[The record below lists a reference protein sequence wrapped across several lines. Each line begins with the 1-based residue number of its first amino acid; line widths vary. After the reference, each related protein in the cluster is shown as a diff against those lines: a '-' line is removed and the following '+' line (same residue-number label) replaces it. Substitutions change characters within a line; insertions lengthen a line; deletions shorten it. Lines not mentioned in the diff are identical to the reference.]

1 MQKTSE
7 SRLGLLKSL
16 CEVSSPSGSEFL
28 MKAFLLQYLEQNKAS
43 WKCQPTVID
52 NQDTQDGMIWLFGNA
67 PKTAVFAHQD
77 TIGFTSRYDNRL
89 VPIGS
94 PNVEVGYALK
104 SVTEPPVFAKLVAM
118 EQDYLSLDLSHP
130 VDAGTEWVF
139 APNFNETDAEITSPY
154 LDNRMG
160 LYVALKLAETLEN
173 GALVFSC
180 YEEHKGGNVASIARV
195 LYEKYNIHQAL
206 IADITWHTE
215 GVFMGEGPAISL
227 RDSYIPRKSFLNKV
241 LQLADTSGI
250 AFQKEVES
258 SGGSD
263 GSELQRSPYPFD
275 WCFIGVPIKDA
286 HTPEEKLSKLDLDS
300 LVDLYKY
307 LLERL

>member
-1 MQKTSE
+1 MPETTNS
-7 SRLGLLKSL
+7 GFALLKSL
-16 CEVSSPSGSEFL
+16 CEVSSPSGSEHL
-28 MKAFLLQYLEQNKAS
+28 MKAFLLQYLANNQSN
-43 WKCQPTVID
+43 WKVQPTVID
-52 NQDTQDGMIWLFGNA
+52 NQDTQDGMIWIFGNA

-94 PNVEVGYALK
+94 PNAEVGYELK

-118 EQDYLSLDLSHP
+118 EHDYLSLDLAKP
-130 VDAGTEWVF
+130 VAAGTEWVF
-139 APNFNETDAEITSPY
+139 APHFQETAETITSPY

-160 LYVALKLAETLEN
+160 LYVALKLAETITN
-173 GALVFSC
+173 GVLVFSC

-195 LYEKYNIHQAL
+195 LYEKYHISQAL

-215 GVFMGEGPAISL
+215 GVFMGKGPAISL
-227 RDSYIPRKSFLNKV
+227 RDSYIPRKQFLNRV
-241 LQLADTSGI
+241 LQLADNSTVTY
-250 AFQKEVES
+250 QKEVEG

-275 WCFIGVPIKDA
+275 WCFIGAPIKDA
-286 HTPEEKLSKLDLDS
+286 HTPYETLEKTDLQD
-300 LVDLYKY
+300 LIKLYKY
-307 LLERL
+307 LLDLL

>member
-1 MQKTSE
+1 MQETTQS
-7 SRLGLLKSL
+7 GFALLKSL
-16 CEVSSPSGSEFL
+16 CEVSSPSGSEHL
-28 MKAFLLQYLEQNKAS
+28 MKAFLLQYLQDNKAN
-43 WKCQPTVID
+43 WKCQPIVID
-52 NQDTQDGMIWLFGNA
+52 NQDTQDGMIWIFGDK
-67 PKTAVFAHQD
+67 PTTAVFAHQD

-94 PNVEVGYALK
+94 PNAEVGYALK
-104 SVTEPPVFAKLVAM
+104 SVTETPVFAKLVAM
-118 EQDYLSLDLSHP
+118 EEDYLSLDLNYP
-130 VDAGTEWVF
+130 VVPGTEWVF
-139 APNFNETDAEITSPY
+139 APNFSETDETITSPY

-195 LYEKYNIHQAL
+195 LYEKHDIHQAL

-227 RDSYIPRKSFLNKV
+227 RDSYIPRKKFLNNV
-241 LQLADTSGI
+241 LQLADASGI
-250 AFQKEVES
+250 TYQKEVES

-263 GSELQRSPYPFD
+263 GSELQRSAYPFD
-275 WCFIGVPIKDA
+275 WCFIGAPIKDA
-286 HTPEEKLSKLDLDS
+286 HTPFEALAKQDLEN
-300 LVDLYKY
+300 LVTLYQY